1 MFGLTPLGLLH
12 TAISLIAVVA
22 GLILLVRDHGISPRR
37 PLGRLYVVTTVITC
51 VTGFGIFQH
60 GGFGKPHALGILT
73 LVVLAVAALA
83 ERGRGF
89 GRASPYVETV
99 AYSATLFFHLIPGF
113 TETLTRLPP
122 AAPVFASPEAPGLQ
136 ALAAVLLVLF
146 TVGAYAQV
154 RRLRAAAGTPP
165 LRR

>member
-12 TAISLIAVVA
+12 TAISLIAVAA

-37 PLGRLYVVTTVITC
+37 PLGRLYVVTTILTC

-60 GGFGKPHALGILT
+60 GGFGKPHVLGILT

-83 ERGRGF
+83 GRGRGF
-89 GRASPYVETV
+89 GRAAPYVETV
-99 AYSATLFFHLIPGF
+99 AYSATFFFHLIPGF

-122 AAPVFASPEAPGLQ
+122 AALVFAGPEAPGLQ
-136 ALAAVLLVLF
+136 ALAAGLF
-146 TVGAYAQV
+146 ALFVIGAYAQV
-154 RRLRAAAGTPP
+154 RRLRAAVSAPP